1 MQRSMNDI
9 VKKKKEGQP
18 NQNNMV
24 YQLPLVAAT
33 IKHQITNSSINHQ
46 KRLMSQ
52 YVKTKL
58 VRIRQFKLPNIKKFI
73 KKRRFSTLRTQKNMS
88 YELGNE
94 IYVTN
99 WNKNQ
104 MIDTSFGST
113 ILLEESVKA
122 ILQDILPTNI
132 KNNSLCLMEEKV
144 KTFYSRSNTV
154 IEYLYSTSPDPREMR
169 YPLGQL
175 KQSRTE

>member
-1 MQRSMNDI
+1 
-9 VKKKKEGQP
+9 
-18 NQNNMV
+18 
-24 YQLPLVAAT
+24 
-33 IKHQITNSSINHQ
+33 
-46 KRLMSQ
+46 
-52 YVKTKL
+52 
-58 VRIRQFKLPNIKKFI
+58 
-73 KKRRFSTLRTQKNMS
+73 MS

-175 KQSRTE
+175 KQSRTEWFLVESLKDTCLPCNRHTSLYSLMTLFLMKSYLRTDVLKIPNGIFQRFSCD